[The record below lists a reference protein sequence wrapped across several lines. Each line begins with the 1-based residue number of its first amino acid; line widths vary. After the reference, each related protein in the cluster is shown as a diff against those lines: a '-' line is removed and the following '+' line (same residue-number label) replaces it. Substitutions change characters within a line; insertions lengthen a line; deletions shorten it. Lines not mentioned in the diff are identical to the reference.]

1 MQALNP
7 SMCLKVNRDTF
18 VYPESNKGV
27 YLRNNVTSIR
37 MEGSTIEQWLEK
49 LIPIFDGNHTLEYIT
64 NGLPGSYQDQVYK
77 IAQVLYENGFVRDVS
92 GDLPHQLPDRIL
104 TKYASQIEYLNQIS
118 DSGGYRFQVYRQAKV
133 AVLGSGPLLLSLV
146 LSLIQSGHTNFSII
160 PTDIRQSEKHR
171 LNEMIEEASKSEP
184 DTEIT
189 ILHPENKAWMKIL
202 DSFDFILYG
211 SKDSDLNQLRTIQA
225 ICREQRKH
233 FLPVTIIKDLAFAGP
248 FVSVESESCWES
260 AYRRLHQRP
269 DKESNGSHAFS
280 PTTGAL
286 LANVAVFELFKEIT
300 GVQGG
305 IQNNSKEKPF
315 YLLNME
321 TLEGNWHTFIPHPL
335 VTGRIHTEAI
345 KDPFAFLE
353 KANNQKKD
361 LYSLFYKIT
370 SKESGVFHLWEEEDL
385 LQLPLSQCKVQVADP
400 RSDGPA
406 RLHPEIVC
414 SGLTHEEARL
424 EAGLV
429 GIETYVRSYFLQSE
443 HPSLWGVGT
452 GATVLEGL
460 CRALQNGL
468 HEEFV
473 KQAHNGVVLTSK
485 IDLSLVKD
493 HRSQFFMK
501 ALSTLSPE
509 PELYLGQELFGLPVV
524 WVRSNSKWYGSVG
537 LNMKIALSRALQTA
551 LMDSQNKGTSRNP
564 YGVVV
569 SSTVLQ
575 KNALHD
581 VQSPSFKKQPLQ
593 ETFSSAIHTLK
604 KNKRQAQFFT
614 LHVESVFEENTAGI
628 FGITVSEEEL
638 T

>member
-1 MQALNP
+1 MQALHP

-18 VYPESNKGV
+18 VFPESNKGV

-49 LIPIFDGNHTLEYIT
+49 LIPILDGNHTLEYIT
-64 NGLPGSYQDQVYK
+64 NGLPGSYKDQVYK

-92 GDLPHQLPDRIL
+92 GDLPHQLSDRIL

-118 DSGGYRFQVYRQAKV
+118 NSGGYRFQVYRQAKV
-133 AVLGSGPLLLSLV
+133 AVIGSGPLLLSLV

-160 PTDIRQSEKHR
+160 STDTRQSEKHR
-171 LNEMIEEASKSEP
+171 LNEMIEEVSKSEP

-189 ILHPENKAWMKIL
+189 ILHPENNEWEEIL
-202 DSFDFILYG
+202 ESFDFILYG

-225 ICREQRKH
+225 ICRERSKN
-233 FLPVTIIKDLAFAGP
+233 FLPVTIIKELAFAGP
-248 FVSVESESCWES
+248 FVSAESEYCWES

-269 DKESNGSHAFS
+269 NEESSGSHASS
-280 PTTGAL
+280 PTMGAL
-286 LANVAVFELFKEIT
+286 LANAAVFELFKEIT
-300 GVQGG
+300 GVQ
-305 IQNNSKEKPF
+305 KEKKERPF

-321 TLEGNWHTFIPHPL
+321 TLEGNWITFIPHPL

-345 KDPFAFLE
+345 KDPLAFLE

-406 RLHPEIVC
+406 QLHPEIVC

-473 KQAHNGVVLTSK
+473 NQAHNGVVLTSK
-485 IDLSLVKD
+485 IDLSLVKE
-493 HRSQFFMK
+493 HRSQFFLQ
-501 ALSTLSPE
+501 ALSTLMPE
-509 PELYLGQELFGLPVV
+509 PELYSGQELFGLPVV
-524 WVRSNSKWYGSVG
+524 WVGSNGKWYGSVG

-581 VQSPSFKKQPLQ
+581 VQRPSFEEHTLQ

-604 KNKRQAQFFT
+604 KNKMQAQFFT